1 MSEPRVFV
9 ATLGFLTYRLLFH
22 SERQLTVVS
31 LIFCL
36 SCAWCIEQLIVAGLE
51 DAGKVS
57 HVPVGWQASLSS
69 ARALAAMWIRPLC
82 TYGPLSDYSRLK
94 CAGFLDL
101 LQGSCAE
108 DSASGAGAGGGA
120 GAASGSAS

>member
-1 MSEPRVFV
+1 MSEPRIFL

-36 SCAWCIEQLIVAGLE
+36 SYAWCVEQLLVAGLE
-51 DAGKVS
+51 DAGKVG
-57 HVPVGWQASLSS
+57 HLPAGWQAWLSS

-82 TYGPLSDYSRLK
+82 TYGPLSDYSRQK
-94 CAGFLDL
+94 CASVLDM
-101 LQGSCAE
+101 LQGSGSCTE
-108 DSASGAGAGGGA
+108 DSRAAGPGADSGDP
-120 GAASGSAS
+120 